1 MYCFVKFIFGDKK
14 VSFRNELDKKIK
26 ESVKFMNR
34 LIVHGLLEINGEY
47 LLIKR
52 TEIKRSKPNSLPNYW
67 DIPGGMV
74 ELGELPRDA
83 LVRETKEEVNLD
95 IEVKNIIHEDSN
107 YDKEKDIVFT
117 RLVYECELLDNQNVS
132 NIILQEDEHSE
143 YRLVN
148 SLEEMGN
155 EKVVDYLI
163 DIIK

>member
-1 MYCFVKFIFGDKK
+1 
-14 VSFRNELDKKIK
+14 
-26 ESVKFMNR
+26 MNR
-34 LIVHGLLEINGEY
+34 LIAHGLIKINDKY

-52 TEIKRSKPNSLPNYW
+52 TKIKRGKTNSLPNYW

-74 ELGELPRDA
+74 ELSELPRDA
-83 LVRETKEEVNLD
+83 VVRETKEEVNLD
-95 IEVKNIIHEDSN
+95 VKVIKIIHEDSN

-117 RLVYECELLDNQNVS
+117 RLVYQCELLDNQNIS